1 MAPFLSLLIPSRVRY
16 CEAADPPTLGRR
28 SLPEAKASEKGV
40 CVVAGAA
47 AWRQRIELVDV
58 AAAEDDVL
66 RLERGDEAS
75 DDVLDVTPPLR
86 QPMSFQSVQ
95 SDVRLERFVPVRQ
108 VAQLHRLHDAVDDH
122 GGAETGPEP
131 QKEHL
136 AAFVAA
142 QRLHGGVVDELDR
155 PSEGGPIVESDPAS
169 GHRARPP
176 HRTTVTHPAGTHDR

>member
-1 MAPFLSLLIPSRVRY
+1 
-16 CEAADPPTLGRR
+16 
-28 SLPEAKASEKGV
+28 
-40 CVVAGAA
+40 A

-66 RLERGDEAS
+66 RLQRGDEAS

-131 QKEHL
+131 QIEHL

-142 QRLHGGVVDELDR
+142 EPLHGGALDELYP
-155 PSEGGPIVESDPAS
+155 PSQDP
-169 GHRARPP
+169 P
-176 HRTTVTHPAGTHDR
+176 

>member
-1 MAPFLSLLIPSRVRY
+1 MAPFLSLLIPSRVRSR
-16 CEAADPPTLGRR
+16 EAVDPSTLGRR
-28 SLPEAKASEKGV
+28 SLPEAKAPEKGV
-40 CVVAGAA
+40 CVVASAA
-47 AWRQRIELVDV
+47 AWRQRIELADV

-66 RLERGDEAS
+66 RLERGAEAS

-95 SDVRLERFVPVRQ
+95 SGVRLDRFVPVRQ

-155 PSEGGPIVESDPAS
+155 TSEDGPIVESDPA
-169 GHRARPP
+169 RAQMARLQ
-176 HRTTVTHPAGTHDR
+176 HRTTVKHR

>member
-1 MAPFLSLLIPSRVRY
+1 PCM
-16 CEAADPPTLGRR
+16 
-28 SLPEAKASEKGV
+28 
-40 CVVAGAA
+40 
-47 AWRQRIELVDV
+47 ELVAV

-66 RLERGDEAS
+66 RLERGDEAC

-142 QRLHGGVVDELDR
+142 QRLHGGVVYELYR
-155 PSEGGPIVESDPAS
+155 PSASGPIGESDPAPAQM
-169 GHRARPP
+169 ARLQ
-176 HRTTVTHPAGTHDR
+176 HPE